1 MSLTKVS
8 YSMINGA
15 PVNVVDYGAVS
26 DGVTDCTTQIQA
38 AIDASNGGVIDG
50 DNKLYIVTTLNIPS
64 NTVLQNFRFRT
75 KAGSTDFV
83 SPITIGAYNDTTTKS
98 NIRFFNVHIDGNRQN
113 QTAVGDSG
121 LGEDGGRCGFRI
133 IGHVT
138 NLVIENCSATYCAT
152 DGIELFTGIGTG
164 STWPR
169 FSYITVKNS
178 QFDWNRRH
186 GGSGE
191 SMKYAEFENCTFNNN
206 GQDLNNTSPLN
217 DGNRGARQGG
227 SLYGNGFDNETYG
240 VGYQSEDVA
249 WTNVTAMQN
258 ASSGML
264 YFDNSLA
271 SASGYLPNLRIKFA
285 LCNFDYGTVP
295 AQSLYFALQL
305 TPPAGNAASGVYFSQ
320 CSITSCRLSGTLCL
334 RSVSSSSVEGGLIIV
349 PTGSFCGL
357 LDYATNILI
366 GDAIN
371 LGGFLFDAYNSTVT
385 YPFRPPDPT
394 RVCQGTQATIA
405 AGASEDTGISSSSA
419 SQAVLRVF
427 NSGASF
433 PSGGAFLVDI
443 YLDGGAGVHISN
455 GGYNVTQV
463 GTAGTDIL
471 EVVSNGTNWT
481 LKNNDSSA
489 MTISYYT
496 FT

>member
-26 DGVTDCTTQIQA
+26 DGVTDSTAAIQA
-38 AIDASNGGVIDG
+38 AITASAGGVIDG
-50 DNKLYIVTTLNIPS
+50 NNLLYVVTTLNIPS
-64 NTVLQNFRFRT
+64 NTVLQNFKFKT

-83 SPITIGAYNDTTTKS
+83 SPITVGAYNDSSTKE

-121 LGEDGGRCGFRI
+121 GGEDGGRHGFRI

-138 NLVIENCSATYCAT
+138 NLVIENCSANYCAT
-152 DGIELFTGIGTG
+152 DGIELFTGINTGTA
-164 STWPR
+164 WPR
-169 FSYITVKNS
+169 FSNITVKNS
-178 QFDWNRRH
+178 QFNWNRRH

-191 SMKYAEFENCTFNNN
+191 SMKYAEFENCVFNNN

-249 WTNVTAMQN
+249 WTNVIAIQN

-271 SASGYLPNLRIKFA
+271 SAPGFLPNLRIKFA

-295 AQSLYFALQL
+295 AQSQYHALQL
-305 TPPAGNAASGVYFSQ
+305 TPPGANAASGVYFSQ
-320 CSITSCRLSGTLCL
+320 VSITSCRLSGKLLL
-334 RSVSSSSVEGGLIIV
+334 RSTSFATVEGGLIIT
-349 PTGSFCGL
+349 PTGSYCGL
-357 LDYATNILI
+357 MDYATDILI
-366 GDAIN
+366 GDAIELN
-371 LGGFLFDAYNSTVT
+371 GYLFEQYNSTIT
-385 YPFRPPDPT
+385 YPFRPTDPA
-394 RVCQGTQATIA
+394 RVCQGVQATIA
-405 AGASEDTGISSSSA
+405 AGASENTGISSSST

-433 PSGGAFLVDI
+433 PTGGAFLVDI
-443 YLDGGAGVHISN
+443 YFNGGAGAFVSN
-455 GGYNVTQV
+455 GGINVSQV
-463 GTAGTDIL
+463 GTSGAAKLQLVD
-471 EVVSNGTNWT
+471 NGTNWT
-481 LKNNDSSA
+481 LKNNDTGA
-489 MTISYYT
+489 MTISYYK

>member
-26 DGVTDCTTQIQA
+26 DGVTDCTMQIQA

-50 DNKLYIVTTLNIPS
+50 NNLLYIVTTLNIPS
-64 NTVLQNFRFRT
+64 GTVLQNFKFKT

-83 SPITIGAYNDTTTKS
+83 SPITVGAYNDSSTRE

-121 LGEDGGRCGFRI
+121 GGEDGGRCGFRL
-133 IGHVT
+133 IGHIT

-152 DGIELFTGIGTG
+152 DGIEFFSGVNTG

-169 FSYITVKNS
+169 FLNITVKNS
-178 QFDWNRRH
+178 QFNWNRRH

-191 SMKYAEFENCTFNNN
+191 SMKYAEFENCEFNNN
-206 GQDLNNTSPLN
+206 GQDLNTSSPLN
-217 DGNRGARQGG
+217 DGNRGARQAG

-249 WTNVTAMQN
+249 WTNITAIQN

-264 YFDNSLA
+264 YFDNSSA
-271 SASGYLPNLRIKFA
+271 SAVGFLPNLRIKFA

-295 AQSLYFALQL
+295 TQSLYFALQL
-305 TPPAGNAASGVYFSQ
+305 TPPQANAALGVYFSQ
-320 CSITSCRLSGTLCL
+320 VSIISCRLSGTLLL
-334 RSVSSSSVEGGLIIV
+334 RSTSATSIEGGVIIT
-349 PTGSFCGL
+349 PTGSYCGL
-357 LDYATNILI
+357 MDYATNILI
-366 GDAIN
+366 GDAIILN
-371 LGGFLFDAYNSTVT
+371 GYLFEQNNSSLT
-385 YPFRPPDPT
+385 YPFRPTDPT
-394 RVCQGTQATIA
+394 RVCQGLQATIA
-405 AGASEDTGISSSSA
+405 SGASQNTGISSSGT

-427 NSGASF
+427 NSGGSF
-433 PSGGAFLVDI
+433 PTGGAFVVDI
-443 YLDGGAGVHISN
+443 YFDGGAGAFVNSVVN
-455 GGYNVTQV
+455 GTQV
-463 GTAGTDIL
+463 GTTGAAKL
-471 EVVSNGTNWT
+471 EIIDNGTNWV
-481 LKNNDSSA
+481 LKNNDVSA